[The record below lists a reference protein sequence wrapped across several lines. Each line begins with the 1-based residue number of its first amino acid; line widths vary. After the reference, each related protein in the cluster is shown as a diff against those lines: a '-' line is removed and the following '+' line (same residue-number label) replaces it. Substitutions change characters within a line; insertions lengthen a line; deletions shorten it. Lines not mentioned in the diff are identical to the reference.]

1 MTASYKV
8 RQRRSFEGKPMRV
21 PPALCLCVTIAVVTA
36 LAGCETASEP
46 HVLVI
51 ADNVDP
57 SSLNPLLAHDQDTIG
72 YDLLVTQTLVGLSAG
87 NRPVPVLVARIP
99 SRSNGDISPDG
110 RTILYHLRHNVRFA
124 DGRELTASDVAFTYR
139 AIVDARNPVESV
151 DAYRRIASL
160 QTRGRYTVI
169 VRLRQRWN
177 AAVAE
182 LFAQADFAFGILP
195 AHAFTSED
203 VTRAAWNDRPFG
215 TGPFRVVR
223 WQRAS
228 RIVLERNPYYRPL
241 PKLRRIVLELI
252 PTTQGSLLALR
263 AKSVDVTEISPVQVP
278 EARAIPGARVVITPI
293 NGVYLLMM
301 QASARPTNDARVRRA
316 IAAAIDA
323 RQIARAGYGVL
334 RAADSFLPPV
344 FAWHDP
350 GSTTSDPATV
360 TRELAAA
367 GWQKRDGRWTKAGE
381 PLSVTLTLAPERGTW
396 MQLIEQEQLRR
407 AGIDAQL
414 KPYSTALFNAPNG
427 PLRTGAFTLAATW
440 WIGAADPE
448 ESVIFACSQRGPD
461 GNNSMNYCSRRFDT
475 LFEEQ
480 AVTADSGRR
489 RRDFVEMQRIVR
501 ADAPIVP
508 VAFESNADVVSD
520 RVTGFRRNMLMY
532 PVDAEL
538 WDSR

>member
-8 RQRRSFEGKPMRV
+8 RQRRSFEMKPMRV
-21 PPALCLCVTIAVVTA
+21 PPLCLCVTIAVAMA
-36 LAGCETASEP
+36 LGGCEAATEP

-51 ADNVDP
+51 ADNADP
-57 SSLNPLLAHDQDTIG
+57 SSLNPLLAHDQDTIA
-72 YDLLVTQTLVGLSAG
+72 YDLLVTQTLVGLSAD
-87 NRPVPVLVARIP
+87 NRLVPVLVTRVP

-124 DGRELTASDVAFTYR
+124 DGRELTASDVAFTYG

-160 QTRGRYTVI
+160 QTRGRYTVV
-169 VRLRQRWN
+169 VRLKRRWN

-182 LFAQADFAFGILP
+182 LFAEADFAFGILP
-195 AHAFTSED
+195 SHAFTSED

-215 TGPFRVVR
+215 TGPFRVVQ

-241 PKLRRIVLELI
+241 PKLRRIVLQLI

-278 EARAIPGARVVITPI
+278 QARAIPSARVVITPI

-301 QASARPTNDARVRRA
+301 QASARPTSDARVRRA
-316 IAAAIDA
+316 IAAAIDP
-323 RQIARAGYGVL
+323 RQIARAGYGAL
-334 RAADSFLPPV
+334 QAADSFLPPV

-350 GSTTSDPATV
+350 GSPASDPATV
-360 TRELAAA
+360 TRELTAA

-381 PLSVTLTLAPERGTW
+381 PLSVTLALAPERGTW

-427 PLRTGAFTLAATW
+427 PLRTGAFTLAASW

-448 ESVIFACSQRGPD
+448 QSVIFACGQRGPD
-461 GNNSMNYCSRRFDT
+461 GNNSMNYCSWRFDT

-480 AVTADSGRR
+480 AVTADPRRR
-489 RRDFVEMQRIVR
+489 RRDFIEMQRIVR

-520 RVTGFRRNMLMY
+520 RAIGFRRNMLMY
-532 PVDAEL
+532 PVGAEL
-538 WDSR
+538 WDAR

>member
-1 MTASYKV
+1 
-8 RQRRSFEGKPMRV
+8 MRL
-21 PPALCLCVTIAVVTA
+21 PPALCLCVTLAVAT
-36 LAGCETASEP
+36 LAGCEAASEP
-46 HVLVI
+46 HVLAI
-51 ADNVDP
+51 ADNADP

-72 YDLLVTQTLVGLSAG
+72 YDLLVTQTLVGLSAA
-87 NRPVPVLVARIP
+87 NRLVPVLVTRIP

-110 RTILYHLRHNVRFA
+110 KTILYHLRRNVRFA
-124 DGRELTASDVAFTYR
+124 DGSELTAADVAFTYR
-139 AIVDARNPVESV
+139 AIVDPRNPVESV
-151 DAYRRIASL
+151 DAYLRIASL
-160 QTRGRYTVI
+160 QTEGRYTVV
-169 VRLRQRWN
+169 VRLKRRWN

-182 LFAQADFAFGILP
+182 LFAEADFAFGILP

-215 TGPFRVVR
+215 TGPFRVVQ

-241 PKLRRIVLELI
+241 PRLRRIVLELI

-263 AKSVDVTEISPVQVP
+263 AKNVDVTEISPVQVP
-278 EARAIPGARVVITPI
+278 QARAIAGARVVITPI

-301 QASARPTNDARVRRA
+301 QAFAQPTNDARVRRA

-323 RQIARAGYGVL
+323 RQIARAGYGAL

-344 FAWHDP
+344 FVWHDP
-350 GSTTSDPATV
+350 ASTTSDPATV
-360 TRELAAA
+360 TRELTAA
-367 GWQKRDGRWTKAGE
+367 GWRRRDGRWTKGGE
-381 PLSVTLTLAPERGTW
+381 PLSVTLALAPERGTW
-396 MQLIEQEQLRR
+396 MQLLEQEQLRR

-414 KPYSTALFNAPNG
+414 KTYSTALFNAPNG

-448 ESVIFACSQRGPD
+448 ESVIFACSQRGPN
-461 GNNSMNYCSRRFDT
+461 GNNSMNYCNPRFDA

-480 AVTADSGRR
+480 AVTADPRRR

-501 ADAPIVP
+501 ADAPVVP
-508 VAFESNADVVSD
+508 VAFESNADAVSD

-532 PVDAEL
+532 PTDAEL
-538 WDSR
+538 WDTR